1 MIKLHPSQRYLYFYG
16 TQNFPQQ
23 DEVQLQHLFEV
34 TSELITT
41 DSIIIIIVFSG
52 DE

>member
-1 MIKLHPSQRYLYFYG
+1 MIKSHPSQRYLYFYG
-16 TQNFPQQ
+16 SQNSPQQ
-23 DEVQLQHLFEV
+23 DEVQSQHLFEV
-34 TSELITT
+34 KSELIMI